1 MAGSLFSNAVITF
14 FVNTKQ
20 AVGALDNLQ
29 SKFTGATS
37 KMLGSLSGL
46 AGIWGLKGTYD
57 QLQKIVQLSER
68 WQLPVED
75 VSRFINLF
83 SQFGGDAEEATQTIE
98 HLQELSKELSLHS
111 EGAFKRLSAMINQNL
126 QNKDYKGA
134 LEAFRNVFNSL
145 NVKGQNDLLD
155 IVGTKYQ
162 ALYRMLRASNDEYEK
177 ANKNAGTMRTI
188 TQDQADTLTD
198 VDKKLAEISQR
209 WNGIK
214 TVALETFEPI
224 VDILLYITKQIESLP
239 DSVIHAV
246 TVIKTVI
253 EGFLAWGLLKGIG
266 RKVLGKTAASVA
278 ASATTGGG
286 LVGAATAGV
295 VGAGV
300 ATAAGLGYLA
310 YKDYELSEIQKNRTA
325 TEKAQLNNLVARIL
339 GKDSLDE
346 TQQMTRVPIEHSP
359 KVEDWIG
366 KLSTGTTNDNRSV
379 TINIYGV
386 DGAEDMMSQLR
397 GLPVNN
403 ISPISW
409 K

>member
-1 MAGSLFSNAVITF
+1 
-14 FVNTKQ
+14 
-20 AVGALDNLQ
+20 
-29 SKFTGATS
+29 
-37 KMLGSLSGL
+37 
-46 AGIWGLKGTYD
+46 
-57 QLQKIVQLSER
+57 
-68 WQLPVED
+68 
-75 VSRFINLF
+75 
-83 SQFGGDAEEATQTIE
+83 
-98 HLQELSKELSLHS
+98 
-111 EGAFKRLSAMINQNL
+111 
-126 QNKDYKGA
+126 
-134 LEAFRNVFNSL
+134 
-145 NVKGQNDLLD
+145 
-155 IVGTKYQ
+155 
-162 ALYRMLRASNDEYEK
+162 
-177 ANKNAGTMRTI
+177 MRTI

-246 TVIKTVI
+246 TAIKTVI

-266 RKVLGKTAASVA
+266 RKVLGKTAASVG

-325 TEKAQLNNLVARIL
+325 DEKAQLNNLVARIL